1 MEAMR
6 SPLISAFYQE
16 TPFSRA
22 GTRLGAWFR
31 SYFRVRTA
39 PVQNN
44 GGNYRFET
52 PLLSRDNPLLMAQTT
67 PGDRAGLHSIN
78 AADRSALFQNTIIP
92 HLDAAYN
99 LARYLSRDADAAQ
112 DIVQEAFLRA
122 YRSFDGYVGGDA
134 RSWIFAIVRNCF
146 YAWSQ
151 ETRRKRRFEKPIMD
165 GYQDDEASMPSSQEV
180 ASEDDT
186 PEVALIRT
194 SQSECVRSVINVLP
208 VDLREILVLR
218 ELEQLS
224 YREIA
229 DIMDVP
235 LGTVM
240 SRLARAR
247 RAFGK
252 LWGTT
257 NPGEVSIA

>member
-1 MEAMR
+1 MA
-6 SPLISAFYQE
+6 STLAS
-16 TPFSRA
+16 SRA
-22 GTRLGAWFR
+22 SSQSTN
-31 SYFRVRTA
+31 S
-39 PVQNN
+39 
-44 GGNYRFET
+44 
-52 PLLSRDNPLLMAQTT
+52 
-67 PGDRAGLHSIN
+67 
-78 AADRSALFQNTIIP
+78 DRSLLFQDLIIP

-99 LARYLSRDADAAQ
+99 FARYLSRDADAAQ

-122 YRSFDGYVGGDA
+122 YHKFDGYRGGDP

-146 YAWSQ
+146 HAWSQ
-151 ETRRKRRFEKPIMD
+151 ETRRKHRFEMPLTD
-165 GYQDDEASMPSSQEV
+165 GFQDGETSAPAVHDI

-186 PEVALIRT
+186 PEVALMRA
-194 SQSECVRSVINVLP
+194 SQSECVRSVINGLP

-224 YREIA
+224 YRQIA
-229 DIMDVP
+229 DVIDLP

-252 LWGTT
+252 VWH
-257 NPGEVSIA
+257 NAHPGEE

>member
-1 MEAMR
+1 MKMEKMEAMR
-6 SPLISAFYQE
+6 SALISAFYSE
-16 TPFSRA
+16 SPFERISTHLGAKLRSYYSARTMPIKNRNRRLEISPDFGNEPLPMVSSLASSRA
-22 GTRLGAWFR
+22 SSQST
-31 SYFRVRTA
+31 S
-39 PVQNN
+39 P
-44 GGNYRFET
+44 
-52 PLLSRDNPLLMAQTT
+52 
-67 PGDRAGLHSIN
+67 
-78 AADRSALFQNTIIP
+78 DRSLLFQDSIIP

-99 LARYLSRDADAAQ
+99 FARYLSRDADAAQ

-122 YRSFDGYVGGDA
+122 YRNFDGYHGGDP

-146 YAWSQ
+146 HAWSQ
-151 ETRRKRRFEKPIMD
+151 ETRRKHRFEMPLTDEFQD
-165 GYQDDEASMPSSQEV
+165 GETSAPSVHDV

-186 PEVALIRT
+186 PEVALMRT
-194 SQSECVRSVINVLP
+194 SQSECVRSVINGLP

-224 YREIA
+224 YRQIA
-229 DIMDVP
+229 DIIDLP

-252 LWGTT
+252 LWHNT
-257 NPGEVSIA
+257 NPGEE

>member
-1 MEAMR
+1 
-6 SPLISAFYQE
+6 
-16 TPFSRA
+16 
-22 GTRLGAWFR
+22 
-31 SYFRVRTA
+31 
-39 PVQNN
+39 
-44 GGNYRFET
+44 
-52 PLLSRDNPLLMAQTT
+52 
-67 PGDRAGLHSIN
+67 
-78 AADRSALFQNTIIP
+78 
-92 HLDAAYN
+92 
-99 LARYLSRDADAAQ
+99 
-112 DIVQEAFLRA
+112 
-122 YRSFDGYVGGDA
+122 
-134 RSWIFAIVRNCF
+134 
-146 YAWSQ
+146 
-151 ETRRKRRFEKPIMD
+151 MD

-257 NPGEVSIA
+257 NPGEVSIS